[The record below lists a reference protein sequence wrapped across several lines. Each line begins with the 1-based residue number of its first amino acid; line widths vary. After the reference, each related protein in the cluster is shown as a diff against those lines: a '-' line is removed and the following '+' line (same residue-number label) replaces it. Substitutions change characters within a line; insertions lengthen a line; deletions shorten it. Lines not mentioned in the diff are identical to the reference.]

1 MPIPIHCRKDEES
14 SDVGAV
20 GEKQGQVLMSPEGE
34 RRESSL
40 QLLSALYQ
48 RAPGPDDAQMKKEEK
63 GR

>member
-20 GEKQGQVLMSPEGE
+20 GEKQGQVISPEGE

-40 QLLSALYQ
+40 QLLSALYEL
-48 RAPGPDDAQMKKEEK
+48 APGPDEAQMKK
-63 GR
+63 